1 MRQFPLAENPV
12 FKTLTLQA
20 GTFSATLYPAL
31 GGKVGQLTKDGVE
44 LLQQPLKPY
53 AERDLFMGFE
63 ESDASGID
71 ECLPSVAACI
81 LPDGVFVPDHG
92 EYWRLP
98 CEVTASSETSATLT
112 ATGSVLPL
120 RFDRTFTLAEDTLR
134 IEYRVENVTSQPLPW
149 AWCAH
154 PLYTVDAGDVLTL
167 PESVREVTLEGSGG
181 GRLGAPGTKLE
192 WPEAKLAGGA
202 ATRLDVAAAETSGY
216 GDKLFTTAPAEG
228 WCVLDRKQH
237 GLQLRIGFDPAL
249 TPYLGLWLCYGGWP
263 EGAAK
268 RQNAIAIEPCTAPM
282 DSLAQAMES
291 GHGRT
296 LEPGESASW
305 WMTIAAHS
313 LK

>member
-1 MRQFPLAENPV
+1 MAQNHPAFE
-12 FKTLTLQA
+12 TLTLEA
-20 GTFSATLYPAL
+20 GSFTATIYPAL
-31 GGKVGQLTKDGVE
+31 GGKVGQLQLGGVE

-98 CEVTASSETSATLT
+98 CAVTASSATSATLT

-120 RFDRTFTLAEDTLR
+120 RFDRTFTLTGNELR

-167 PESVREVTLEGSGG
+167 PESVKEVTLEGSGG
-181 GRLGAPGTKLE
+181 GRLGASGSKLA
-192 WPEAKLAGGA
+192 WPEASLANGSTA
-202 ATRLDVAAAETSGY
+202 RLDVAAPVTSGY
-216 GDKLFTTAPAEG
+216 GDKLFTAAPAEG
-228 WCVLDRKQH
+228 WCVLERRQH
-237 GLQLRIGFDPAL
+237 GIRLEIGFDPAL

-263 EGAAK
+263 EGAAN

-282 DSLAQAMES
+282 DSLAQAIES
-291 GHGRT
+291 GQQRT
-296 LEPGESASW
+296 LAPGEAASW
-305 WMTIAAHS
+305 WMTIRAS
-313 LK
+313 GK